1 MTHLELI
8 EKVKTTYITEFA
20 EDPTTDETIQA
31 FRKGMIFAFDYL
43 IEALKRGE
51 FPRNQST
58 SCVRA
63 HVLKKYNQKG

>member
-8 EKVKTTYITEFA
+8 EKVKITYITEFA
-20 EDPTTDETIQA
+20 EDPTTDETVQT

-51 FPRNQST
+51 LPR
-58 SCVRA
+58 
-63 HVLKKYNQKG
+63 K